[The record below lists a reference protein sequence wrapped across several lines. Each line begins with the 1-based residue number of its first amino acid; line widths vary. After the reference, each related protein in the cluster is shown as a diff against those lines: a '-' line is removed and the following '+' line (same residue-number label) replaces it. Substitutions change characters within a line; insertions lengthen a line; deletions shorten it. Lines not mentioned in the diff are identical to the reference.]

1 MVLIPCN
8 HHEVSLPAASAT
20 YLSEALYALATR
32 GFAIQCGLT
41 CLSPVS
47 SGVFCFV
54 FEKGARRPAVIGS
67 HLYLGRRP
75 ACFALTPVPHRH
87 LLP

>member
-20 YLSEALYALATR
+20 YLSQALYALASR
-32 GFAIQCGLT
+32 EFASQCRLTGLASHVLW
-41 CLSPVS
+41 CLKKQ
-47 SGVFCFV
+47 
-54 FEKGARRPAVIGS
+54 EKGARRPAAIGS